1 MLCSVGFII
10 VRRVRLIIG
19 PSKQL
24 TFWLP
29 EFSTKTKWAF
39 KIPHRFVKKKHIKK
53 SSGLSSLQKGK
64 RPQKAAFS
72 GYYIQLAPQKNPRLV
87 QVSLES
93 LMVNHDLGRQNDEEN
108 RTGAKPERFGP
119 KQGRLRGGYTPR
131 MVQQQR
137 WGWGVL
143 FLKSSKRDLTGDNI
157 LGWIRITTTL
167 PVQRPKHSA
176 IGNILPLK
184 QGSWNIRLRGEQA
197 ISKCMVF
204 FRDFSWKVRCLGW

>member
-29 EFSTKTKWAF
+29 EFSTKTNGLSKYPTGLSKKNISKNRQDFRHF
-39 KIPHRFVKKKHIKK
+39 KKGSVLKKRLSQVTISNWLPKKPSVGAGKPGIPHGEPWLGTPKRRGE
-53 SSGLSSLQKGK
+53 SDRGK
-64 RPQKAAFS
+64 TWEIRTEAGKVEGCATPQ
-72 GYYIQLAPQKNPRLV
+72 
-87 QVSLES
+87 
-93 LMVNHDLGRQNDEEN
+93 
-108 RTGAKPERFGP
+108 ERFNN
-119 KQGRLRGGYTPR
+119 KGGAGSTFFEI
-131 MVQQQR
+131 
-137 WGWGVL
+137 L
-143 FLKSSKRDLTGDNI
+143 KRDLTGDNI

-167 PVQRPKHSA
+167 PVQRSKHSA